1 MTYPDKNEAADT
13 AKTSELLPA
22 RGGKIT
28 IGSGLQKFFEV
39 DGGDGAI
46 GFLGRNFVLFFA
58 VLFALFT
65 TLFAPIARF
74 PANEKIA
81 AAGIVF
87 AFLLTSNG
95 FVKSG
100 SDRIYAA
107 LMSRLKILGGRL
119 IPVVILLTSFICGAL
134 LTPLGAAVMIIPV
147 VALLYRSWYKNSLI
161 TALTVSSCT
170 LGGFLSPLYSIRF
183 VLDKADM
190 TYLEYVKL
198 ILPFAIIGLAICVI
212 AAFAVGAPV
221 TAYTPKETEI
231 KIEPV
236 TLGLYTLL
244 LILCVLCV
252 LGVLDIIVGFVGAVL
267 VSVIL
272 DSDNFRR
279 VDYGLLFI
287 IFLLSIASW
296 NIIRADMLTLPSDP
310 FFASVFVTEI
320 IDVPEAISFLFPK
333 NVPTEKLLQGV
344 NIGSLGLIT
353 ASTANLYAYRTY
365 IQSPRSKPIIG
376 GLIFFGIG
384 ITLVLIFSAF
394 AVL

>member
-1 MTYPDKNEAADT
+1 MTYPEKNEAAKTDT
-13 AKTSELLPA
+13 IKTPLPA
-22 RGGKIT
+22 RGGKIKV
-28 IGSGLQKFFEV
+28 GSGLQSFFEA

-58 VLFALFT
+58 ILFALFT

-74 PANEKIA
+74 SANEKVA

-87 AFLLTSNG
+87 AFLLTSQG
-95 FVKSG
+95 FIKSG

-107 LMSRLKILGGRL
+107 FVSRLKILGGRL
-119 IPVVILLTSFICGAL
+119 IPIVILLTSFICAAL

-147 VALLYRSWYKNSLI
+147 VTLLYKSWYKNALI

-183 VLDKADM
+183 VLSRADM
-190 TYLEYVKL
+190 TYIEYVKL
-198 ILPFAIIGLAICVI
+198 VLPLALIGLAVSLI

-221 TAYTPKETEI
+221 AVYQPKEAEI

-244 LILCVLCV
+244 LILCVLCA

-272 DSDNFRR
+272 DSDNFRL

-296 NIIRADMLTLPSDP
+296 NIIRADMLALPSDP

-320 IDVPEAISFLFPK
+320 IDAPEAISLLFPK

-344 NIGSLGLIT
+344 GIGSLGLIT

-365 IQSPRSKPIIG
+365 ILSPHSKPIIG
-376 GLIFFGIG
+376 GLIFLGIG
-384 ITLVLIFSAF
+384 AALVLILSAF

>member
-1 MTYPDKNEAADT
+1 MTYPEKQEAVET
-13 AKTSELLPA
+13 KVKPTPV

-28 IGSGLQKFFEV
+28 IGSGLQGFFEA
-39 DGGDGAI
+39 DGGDGVI

-58 VLFALFT
+58 ILFALFT

-74 PANEKIA
+74 SANEKVA

-95 FVKSG
+95 FVKCG
-100 SDRIYAA
+100 ADRIYAA
-107 LMSRLKILGGRL
+107 IVSSTKRFGGRL
-119 IPVVILLTSFICGAL
+119 IPTFLLLTAFVGGAL
-134 LTPLGAAVMIIPV
+134 LTPLGSAVMIIPIV
-147 VALLYRSWYKNSLI
+147 TLLYKSWHKNALI
-161 TALTVSSCT
+161 TALTVSACT

-183 VLDKADM
+183 VLDRVDM
-190 TYLEYVKL
+190 TYAEYVKL
-198 ILPFAIIGLAICVI
+198 ILPLALIGLAVCII

-221 TAYTPKETEI
+221 TAYIPKETEI

-244 LILCVLCV
+244 LILCVLCA

-267 VSVIL
+267 VSAIL

-287 IFLLSIASW
+287 IFLFSVASW

-320 IDVPEAISFLFPK
+320 IDAPEAISLLFPK
-333 NVPTEKLLQGV
+333 NVPVEKLLSGV

-353 ASTANLYAYRTY
+353 ASTANLYAYRIY
-365 IQSPRSKPIIG
+365 LLSSRSKPIIG
-376 GLIFFGIG
+376 GLIFLGIG
-384 ITLVLIFSAF
+384 AALVMILSAF
-394 AVL
+394 AV

>member
-1 MTYPDKNEAADT
+1 MTYPEKQEAVQQT
-13 AKTSELLPA
+13 AKSLPV

-28 IGSGLQKFFEV
+28 IGSGLQGFFDA
-39 DGGDGAI
+39 DGGDGII

-74 PANEKIA
+74 PANDRIA

-87 AFLLTSNG
+87 AFLLTSAG

-107 LMSRLKILGGRL
+107 LVSRIKILGGRFVP
-119 IPVVILLTSFICGAL
+119 IVIILTSFIFGAL
-134 LTPLGAAVMIIPV
+134 LTPLGAVVMIIPV
-147 VALLYRSWYKNSLI
+147 VTRLFKSWYKNALVCSL
-161 TALTVSSCT
+161 TAISST
-170 LGGFLSPLYSIRF
+170 LGGFLTPLYSIRY
-183 VLDKADM
+183 VLGRADL

-198 ILPFAIIGLAICVI
+198 MLPLALIGLVFCII
-212 AAFAVGAPV
+212 AAFAIGAPV
-221 TAYTPKETEI
+221 TVYIPKETEM

-244 LILCVLCV
+244 LILCVLCS
-252 LGVLDIIVGFVGAVL
+252 LGFLDIIVGFVGAVL

-272 DSDNFRR
+272 DSDNFRA

-287 IFLLSIASW
+287 IFLFSIASW

-310 FFASVFVTEI
+310 FTASVFVTEI
-320 IDVPEAISFLFPK
+320 IDAPDAISLLFPK
-333 NVPTEKLLQGV
+333 NVPPEKLLTGV

-353 ASTANLYAYRTY
+353 AGAANLYAYRAY
-365 IQSPRSKPIIG
+365 VLSPRSKPIIG
-376 GLIFFGIG
+376 GLIFSGLG
-384 ITLVLIFSAF
+384 MVLVLILSAF